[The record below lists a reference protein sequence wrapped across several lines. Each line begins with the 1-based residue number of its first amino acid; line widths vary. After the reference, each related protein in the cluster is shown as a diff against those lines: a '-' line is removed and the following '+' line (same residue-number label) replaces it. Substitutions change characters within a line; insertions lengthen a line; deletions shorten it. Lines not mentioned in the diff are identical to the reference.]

1 MISAW
6 GSAVPLLAG
15 LLQRGSTLESTLLFR
30 ETPVDEVGVITVT

>member
-6 GSAVPLLAG
+6 KSAMPPLAG
-15 LLQRGSTLESTLLFR
+15 IPQTSSTLESTLLFR